1 MAANNLLFH
10 ETFQPETT
18 YIAKIL
24 ELSINGFSGD
34 KFTISELTGIPT
46 GNKKGKVEPHIKYA
60 KYMGLVNYACS
71 RGNYDLSATELGRE
85 VWNQDR
91 YLHETLTLWLLHYM
105 ISRSNTGAPQWA
117 YVVREINQGFTEDMS
132 STHMAGLIQ
141 KEFGLSSAD
150 ATKAFGVVKG
160 SYSTGCFSNLFYLT
174 WEDRIQ
180 FEEKTVKIELG
191 YLYAYALLN
200 SWDELFPEKKEITFN
215 EVMENIGFG
224 KVFGLNDEDVDSVLS
239 TLEKMGIISLNRQ
252 LYPVTIVR
260 ISDAESVI
268 SNIYSMLM

>member
-46 GNKKGKVEPHIKYA
+46 GDKKGKVEPHIKYA
-60 KYMGLVNYACS
+60 KYMGLVDYTYY

-85 VWNQDR
+85 IWNQDR
-91 YLHETLTLWLLHYM
+91 YLHETLTLWLMHYM
-105 ISRSNTGAPQWA
+105 ISRSNTGAKQWA
-117 YVVREINQGFTEDMS
+117 YIVREINQGFTNDMS

-141 KEFGLSSAD
+141 KEFGLSPTD

-174 WEDRIQ
+174 WEDKIQ
-180 FEEKTVKIELG
+180 FEEKTEKIEFG

-215 EVMENIGFG
+215 EVMENIAFG

-239 TLEKMGIISLNRQ
+239 TLEKMGIISLNRL

-260 ISDAESVI
+260 MSDAESVI
-268 SNIYSMLM
+268 SNLYSMLM